1 MRTLRLACIFAFLLL
16 ALAGCATFVPHPQL
30 PAADQSVRIDV
41 LDKEP
46 GMNDYPIGAYVLPH
60 SQVVVT
66 KPRKI
71 SRMEGGL
78 GVLGVL
84 GAHASGKQDSK
95 ALVAGQEDTLA
106 LVLQED
112 VKTAVARAAS
122 RFDIARGWS
131 VDGKGAK
138 AARMELTPFVHIAPN
153 ADGTADLYLFLVT
166 KLYDVDGS
174 KAWSSRFVYLHPQRR
189 VIAGPDGWAANGGVR
204 FKQAIKEGYGEIVR
218 AMVKDAARGKSGWSP
233 RAARV
238 RGPFLTTVDSLELE
252 GEILEETPDKL
263 VFNAA
268 GGGLVYGINIL
279 PRDEVQIL
287 PPTAK

>member
-1 MRTLRLACIFAFLLL
+1 MRTLRSACIFAFLLL
-16 ALAGCATFVPHPQL
+16 ALAGCATFAPHPQL

-46 GMNDYPIGAYVLPH
+46 GMNDYPIGAYVIPD

-71 SRMEGGL
+71 SRAEGGF

-84 GAHASGKQDSK
+84 GAHASGKKDSK

-112 VKTAVARAAS
+112 VKNAVARAAS
-122 RFDIARGWS
+122 RFAIARGWS

-153 ADGTADLYLFLVT
+153 ADGTAELYLFLIT
-166 KLYDVDGS
+166 KLYDADGS
-174 KAWSSRFVYLHPQRR
+174 KAWSSRFVYPHPQRR
-189 VIAGPDGWAANGGVR
+189 AIAGRAGWAANGGVR
-204 FKQAIKEGYGEIVR
+204 FKRAVKEGYQEIVG
-218 AMVKDAARGKSGWSP
+218 AMVKDADRSKSGWAP

-238 RGPFLTTVDSLELE
+238 RGPFLSTVDSLELE
-252 GEILEETPDKL
+252 GEILEETPERL

-279 PRDEVQIL
+279 PREEVQIL
-287 PPTAK
+287 PPSGK